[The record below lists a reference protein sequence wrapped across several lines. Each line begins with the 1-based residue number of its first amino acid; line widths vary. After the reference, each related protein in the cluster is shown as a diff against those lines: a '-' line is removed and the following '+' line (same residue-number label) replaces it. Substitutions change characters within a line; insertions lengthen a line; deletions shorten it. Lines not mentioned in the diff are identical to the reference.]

1 MIANRL
7 AGHTLR
13 SEGAP
18 FVRLGAGPRGTYRPN
33 GRIGRGLCSC
43 GVMSDVLDSNAK
55 RKKWHRDH
63 KDDIRRAQGVQS

>member
-18 FVRLGAGPRGTYRPN
+18 FSSIAGHSYQVRTTWT
-33 GRIGRGLCSC
+33 GRGLCSC
-43 GVMSDVLDSNAK
+43 GARSDVLDSNAK

-63 KDDIRRAQGVQS
+63 KDDIRPAQGVQS